1 MMHCKFQGLKEI
13 DLQMHNYMQTLEI
26 AIQHGLPVL
35 LKNIHEN
42 LDPSLDPILNKSIIK
57 IGLYEF
63 STLISHYS

>member
-1 MMHCKFQGLKEI
+1 
-13 DLQMHNYMQTLEI
+13 MHNYMQTLEI

-57 IGLYEF
+57 IGEWQSVSISGMVVFEF
-63 STLISHYS
+63 